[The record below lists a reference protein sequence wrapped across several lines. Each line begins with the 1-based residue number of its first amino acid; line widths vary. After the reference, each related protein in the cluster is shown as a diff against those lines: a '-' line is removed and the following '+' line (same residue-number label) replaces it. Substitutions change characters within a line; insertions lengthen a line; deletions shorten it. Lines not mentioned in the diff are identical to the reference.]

1 MRVVFVVVGKI
12 KDRGMRDLIA
22 DYVERISHYAKVSEV
37 ELTDDDTV
45 EARMRKAIPE
55 RARVVAMEVEGTRM
69 TSPALAR
76 FVGQCES
83 GAVPAIVF
91 LIGGSY
97 GLPKAIS
104 TEASLRLSLSD
115 LTLPHRLARLLLV
128 EQVYRAF
135 TILRNEPYS
144 H

>member
-1 MRVVFVVVGKI
+1 MKVVVVSVGKI
-12 KDRGMRDLIA
+12 KDRGLRDLIA

-37 ELTDDDTV
+37 ELTDDVAV
-45 EARMRKAIPE
+45 EARMRKAIPD
-55 RARVVAMEVEGTRM
+55 RARVVAMEVEGARM
-69 TSPALAR
+69 TSAALAKL
-76 FVGQCES
+76 VGQCES
-83 GAVPAIVF
+83 GAVPAMVF

-97 GLPKAIS
+97 GLPKTIS
-104 TEASLRLSLSD
+104 DEAAVKLSLSD

-128 EQVYRAF
+128 EQIYRAF